1 MIEFTDEAR
10 ERVLAFM
17 EQENEGE
24 LAVRVAVR
32 NSSPFS
38 PEYDL
43 LLIEPDEA
51 APEDEAYD
59 QDGFTLFADP
69 HSADFLEGATVDW
82 VSTLQQS
89 GFRIENP
96 NVRAPGD
103 APPEGELADRVQKV
117 LDEQINPGVAQHGGH
132 VSLVDIR
139 DRVVYLKMG
148 GGCQGC
154 GLASVTL
161 TQGIK
166 EALGEAVP
174 EVEGVED
181 VTDHQAGENPYYDP
195 ATVGSRGT

>member
-1 MIEFTDEAR
+1 MIEFTEEAR
-10 ERVLAFM
+10 ERVLAFI
-17 EQENEGE
+17 EQEDEDE
-24 LAVRVAVR
+24 LAVRVAVK

-43 LLIEPDEA
+43 LLIEPDEVRS
-51 APEDEAYD
+51 EDRAFD
-59 QDGFTLFADP
+59 QDGFTLYADP
-69 HSADFLEGATVDW
+69 HSVEFLEGATVDW

-89 GFRIENP
+89 GFKIENP
-96 NVRAPGD
+96 NTRSPD
-103 APPEGELADRVQKV
+103 DEPPEGELAERVQAV
-117 LDEQINPGVAQHGGH
+117 LDEQINPGVAQHGGR

-139 DRVVYLKMG
+139 DNVVYLRMG

-166 EALGEAVP
+166 RTLSEAVP

-181 VTDHQAGENPYYDP
+181 VTDHEAGDNPYYDP
-195 ATVGSRGT
+195 ARVGSRGT